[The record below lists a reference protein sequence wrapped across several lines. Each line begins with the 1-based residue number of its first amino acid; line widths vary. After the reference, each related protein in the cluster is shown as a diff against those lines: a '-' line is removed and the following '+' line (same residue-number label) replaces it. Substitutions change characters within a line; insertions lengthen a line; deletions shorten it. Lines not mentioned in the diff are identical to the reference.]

1 MNKTKEYILKMQEL
15 ISIHPECEVIFFV
28 NTEDGGDYTYTSQEI
43 SSVTF
48 DSLYSLEEK
57 ENTLIGKDE
66 ILDYIA
72 EQVYDEELAKV
83 DGNRENVISDE
94 ELDIKEKERYS
105 SLCLSGDIKDAIII
119 KTDY

>member
-15 ISIHPECEVIFFV
+15 ISIHPECEVMFFV
-28 NTEDGGDYTYTSQEI
+28 NTEDGSDYTYTSQEI

-48 DSLYSLEEK
+48 DSIYYIEEK
-57 ENTLIGKDE
+57 TLIGKDE

-83 DGNRENVISDE
+83 DGNREDVISDE

-105 SLCLSGDIKDAIII
+105 SLCLSGEIKDAIII